1 MSRVRIGTCSGPA
14 DAALVRSLFDAHGVP
29 VVVGAENHT
38 GVLGGLGGSFL
49 SLDIWVDEQDS
60 EDAVALLRDLRE
72 RDASGDQAD
81 YDADHDADYD
91 DVDGEAPAGVSGT
104 NDDARDASGTSVQ
117 LRTDRR
123 RRTAFVLLLGCCVTF
138 GTAHMFLRSWMRG
151 LALAALEIVGIR
163 KLWDGHE
170 IGIAVV
176 VAASLADVIGALW
189 NVWTVSKPDLPAARL
204 HGE

>member
-1 MSRVRIGTCSGPA
+1 MRIGTCSGPA

-60 EDAVALLRDLRE
+60 EDAVALLHDLRE
-72 RDASGDQAD
+72 HDKSGDQAD
-81 YDADHDADYD
+81 YDVDND
-91 DVDGEAPAGVSGT
+91 DVDGEALAGEPLAR
-104 NDDARDASGTSVQ
+104 DDAGDPSGTSVQ

-123 RRTAFVLLLGCCVTF
+123 RRTAIALLLGCCVTF
-138 GTAHMFLRSWMRG
+138 GTAHMFIGAWMRG
-151 LALAALEIVGIR
+151 LTLAALEIIGIQ